1 MHLPSPPIF
10 KQSINHWVS
19 PYLSHVANDNRHDDA
34 IDGHSFTEDNAD
46 NSNGKGGGWRKER
59 RRKSAICQKIPSQL
73 SLTHDE
79 AGHKPVCQQ
88 TSIAAGWL

>member
-46 NSNGKGGGWRKER
+46 NSNGKGWGGVEKREEKEI
-59 RRKSAICQKIPSQL
+59 SHL
-73 SLTHDE
+73 SENPQPALLD
-79 AGHKPVCQQ
+79 
-88 TSIAAGWL
+88 SR